1 MTMGLTL
8 DVHTND
14 TMELAEL
21 VDFVEREI
29 DVTDQE
35 ALKSAGPQLL
45 ALANNRRVVVDKLN
59 EELLS
64 WRDDFQATNGYT
76 AQTMMLH
83 QGKGFL
89 VRANIWTPF
98 DLSPKNHEWQQ
109 KLFLYTVAHDH
120 NFDLLTVGHY
130 GPGYE
135 TDLYEYDRSSVI
147 GLPGEPVDLVSR
159 GRATLATGT
168 VMFYRAIRD
177 VHAQLPPK
185 AFSISINLM
194 GSSKA
199 LSIKD
204 QYYFDVERSCIR
216 APVESGVANRVFLCE
231 AARYFGDERTT
242 AVLEQVADTHPC
254 GRTRIS
260 AIESLGARAPA
271 ARERLW
277 TRAADAP
284 DRYVSTVARRVL
296 GGIGA
301 GIL

>member
-1 MTMGLTL
+1 MALTL
-8 DVHTND
+8 DVKTD
-14 TMELAEL
+14 RTMELDEF
-21 VDFVEREI
+21 VDFVQREI
-29 DVTDQE
+29 DVTDQD

-59 EELLS
+59 QELLS
-64 WRDDFQATNGYT
+64 WRDDFQPTNGYT

-98 DLSPKNHEWQQ
+98 DMSPKNHDWQQ

-135 TDLYEYDRSSVI
+135 TDLWEYDRTSVI
-147 GLPGEPVDLVSR
+147 GLPGEPVELVSR
-159 GRATLATGT
+159 GRATLARGT

-185 AFSISINLM
+185 AFSMSLNLM
-194 GSSKA
+194 GSSKT
-199 LSIKD
+199 LSVKD
-204 QYYFDVERSCIR
+204 QFYFDVERSCIR

-231 AARYFGDERTT
+231 AARYFGDARTT
-242 AVLEQVADTHPC
+242 AALEQLAETHPC
-254 GRTRIS
+254 GRIRVT
-260 AIESLGARAPA
+260 ALESLGAREPA

-277 TRAADAP
+277 SRAADTA
-284 DRYVSTVARRVL
+284 DRYVSTVARQIL
-296 GGIGA
+296 SGA
-301 GIL
+301 NHS